1 MTDLLHLFSELVRLE
16 TELWSV
22 VDARLRADH
31 DLTLGRFET
40 MRVIAR
46 RRPCRVNDVADELV
60 ITIGGASKVVDR
72 VEAAGHCRRRGNPD
86 DRRSSFIELTPAGRR
101 MLAAATTT
109 VEDELRKLIGSAV
122 PERALQQLSTTL
134 STLRQRER

>member
-1 MTDLLHLFSELVRLE
+1 MIDLLHLFSELVRLE
-16 TELWSV
+16 TELWNA

-40 MRVIAR
+40 MRVISR

-72 VEAAGHCRRRGNPD
+72 VEAAGHCRRRDNPD
-86 DRRSSFIELTPAGRR
+86 DRRSSLIELTPAGRR
-101 MLAAATTT
+101 MLATATTT
-109 VEDELRKLIGSAV
+109 VEDELRKLIGSAL
-122 PERALQQLSTTL
+122 PARALQQLSTTL
-134 STLRQRER
+134 STLRQREG

>member
-16 TELWSV
+16 TELWNA

-40 MRVIAR
+40 MQVISR

-72 VEAAGHCRRRGNPD
+72 VEAAGHCRRRDNPD
-86 DRRSSFIELTPAGRR
+86 DRRSSLIELTPAGRR

-109 VEDELRKLIGSAV
+109 VEDELRNLIGSAL
-122 PERALQQLSTTL
+122 PARALQQLSTTL
-134 STLRQRER
+134 STLRQREG